1 MKKILCALGMYLCL
15 ANLVNAQDFAL
26 QQLEKSPR
34 HSEFVDIVNGKR
46 KVHCFV
52 VYPEVSAKATT
63 IIVIHENKG
72 LTDWVRSFADQ
83 LAAAGYIVIA
93 PDLLSGFDEKHA
105 TTPDF
110 ANSQDATKAIYELKQ
125 PQVSSD
131 LDSVEKYAAKIPA
144 SNGKTAV
151 IGFCWGGGQSFAF
164 ATTNSHIKT
173 AMVFYGTPPDANAIK
188 NIKVPVY
195 GFYGGN
201 DQRINATITPT
212 DSLMKAAGKTYE
224 PKIYAGAGHA
234 YMRAGDDPTGSKENK
249 DARDA
254 SWIRIKEIL
263 AKL

>member
-1 MKKILCALGMYLCL
+1 MLALVLSLGISGLL
-15 ANLVNAQDFAL
+15 KAQDFAL

-34 HSEFVDIVNGKR
+34 HSEFVDVTNGSR

-63 IIVIHENKG
+63 IVVIHENKG
-72 LTDWVRSFADQ
+72 FTDWVRSFADQ
-83 LAAAGYIVIA
+83 LAAAGYIVVA
-93 PDLLSGFDEKHA
+93 PDLLSNFDDKHA
-105 TTPDF
+105 TTADF

-131 LDSVEKYAAKIPA
+131 LDSVEKYASKIPA
-144 SNGKTAV
+144 GNGKTAV
-151 IGFCWGGGQSFAF
+151 IGFCWGGGQSFAL
-164 ATTNSHIKT
+164 ATTNPKIKA
-173 AMVFYGTPPDANAIK
+173 AMVFYGTPPKEDAIK
-188 NIKVPVY
+188 NIKAPVY

-201 DQRINATITPT
+201 DQRINATIPPT

-224 PKIYAGAGHA
+224 PKIYPGAGHA

-254 SWIRIKEIL
+254 SWVRIKEL
-263 AKL
+263 LSKL